1 MSFVI
6 LRNATVFDGED
17 FLPGPSDI
25 IFDGDKVLEVV
36 ASQPDSQ
43 RYRDAT
49 VVECSGKTVLPGFID
64 LHVHVNNSRTGSL
77 NGFVEPFSLQFYE
90 SVKHLEATLRAG
102 VTTVRDAGGADLGA
116 KTAVDRGII
125 KGPRM
130 RIAVA
135 ILSQTG
141 GHGDNWMISGAHWP
155 FLSPH
160 PGRPSGVADGA
171 DDVRK
176 AARQILRAGA
186 DHLKVCSTGGVL
198 SLADDPRHAQFTEEE
213 IRVVVQEAAAQ
224 GRYVMAHANGAAG
237 IKNALRAGVRSI
249 EHGIYLDDEAIDLFL
264 ERDAYLV
271 PTLAAPLAVLDKAA
285 AGNSGLP
292 AAVIDKARM
301 VIDEH
306 RESIATAVSAGV
318 RIAMGTDSG
327 VAKHG
332 DNLKELALLA
342 GVGMGLIAVL
352 RASTSIA
359 GELIAPDNSVGRLA
373 PGFLA
378 DAVVLNGQL
387 VNVEQLKEV
396 PAMIEQ
402 VWKDGWLQADLRA
415 ERGTSTAV

>member
-1 MSFVI
+1 
-6 LRNATVFDGED
+6 
-17 FLPGPSDI
+17 
-25 IFDGDKVLEVV
+25 
-36 ASQPDSQ
+36 
-43 RYRDAT
+43 
-49 VVECSGKTVLPGFID
+49 
-64 LHVHVNNSRTGSL
+64 
-77 NGFVEPFSLQFYE
+77 
-90 SVKHLEATLRAG
+90 
-102 VTTVRDAGGADLGA
+102 
-116 KTAVDRGII
+116 
-125 KGPRM
+125 
-130 RIAVA
+130 
-135 ILSQTG
+135 
-141 GHGDNWMISGAHWP
+141 
-155 FLSPH
+155 
-160 PGRPSGVADGA
+160 
-171 DDVRK
+171 
-176 AARQILRAGA
+176 
-186 DHLKVCSTGGVL
+186 
-198 SLADDPRHAQFTEEE
+198 
-213 IRVVVQEAAAQ
+213 
-224 GRYVMAHANGAAG
+224 
-237 IKNALRAGVRSI
+237 VRSI

-271 PTLAAPLAVLDKAA
+271 PTLAAPFAVLDKAA

-292 AAVIDKARM
+292 AAVIDKTRM

-387 VNVEQLKEV
+387 VNAEQLKGV